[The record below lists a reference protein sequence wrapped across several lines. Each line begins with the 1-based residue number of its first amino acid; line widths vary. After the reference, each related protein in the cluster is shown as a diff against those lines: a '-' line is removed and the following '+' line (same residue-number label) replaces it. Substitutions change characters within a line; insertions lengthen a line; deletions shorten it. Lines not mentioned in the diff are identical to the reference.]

1 MNSVQLRSIV
11 AASLV
16 ATILAVP
23 AFAQRRRA
31 VAHPAATGE
40 FLVTITGT
48 VLDDVTGLPIRNAT
62 VSADFSGVT
71 DATGKFR
78 LRNVTGYGLIEVKV
92 ERSGYVA
99 TSRTLKAG
107 DSPDLNFRLT
117 PTQTVSLRRTNGT
130 TVALDIESVRFGHS
144 VPFSGHVK
152 IQELCKA
159 DGTHVPIDFTQI
171 SRVGGPGV
179 VVSSGGCC
187 TKDVA
192 KIPLTLK
199 SGETFDG
206 YFIDS
211 CGDSLKPD
219 FSGRE
224 HVSGVFAFIAI
235 TDIAEIVFP

>member
-23 AFAQRRRA
+23 AFAQRRRSA
-31 VAHPAATGE
+31 AHPGATGK
-40 FLVTITGT
+40 FTVTITGT
-48 VLDDVTGLPIRNAT
+48 VLDNVTGLPIRNAT
-62 VSADFSGVT
+62 VNAGFSGVT
-71 DATGKFR
+71 DANGKFR
-78 LRNVTGYGLIEVKV
+78 LRNAIGYGLLEVKV

-99 TSRTLKAG
+99 ATQTLKADG
-107 DSPDLNFRLT
+107 TPDLTFRLT
-117 PTQTVSLRRTNGT
+117 PTQTVSVRRTNGT
-130 TVALDIESVRFGHS
+130 TVTLDIESIRFGHS
-144 VPFSGHVK
+144 VPFSGHVE
-152 IQELCKA
+152 IHEVCKA
-159 DGTHVPIDFTQI
+159 DGTRVPIDYTKI

-187 TKDVA
+187 TSLVA

-199 SGETFDG
+199 SGETFDS

-211 CGDSLKPD
+211 CGDALKPD
-219 FSGRE
+219 FSGRD
-224 HVSGVFAFIAI
+224 HVSGVFTYIAI